1 AVKFGWSEVCV
12 DSGTSAGKGS
22 VTRRKRREQRTPP
35 RWIMVSNENI
45 DREIRKCSRIRPFL
59 YVAGIAGLSPG
70 VLNRFGTVINLIP
83 GFRLKAPSRLNV
95 YHIAID
101 DDEGVDLTP
110 FWTTVFKAIDEERKK
125 RGKLLL
131 LCGMGISRSA
141 TFAIGYL
148 MCIEKLTL
156 HDSYKHV
163 QHCRSVVCPNM
174 GFFRQMIELEEKAI
188 PPPPSP
194 PFTLF
199 LQMFSRRT
207 VNLIEPMKGIVVADV
222 VWNELYD
229 EMMESMTEEERVLII
244 TANKSS
250 PPPCASPS
258 SSVSTIGSS
267 SSNNDLHLELDS
279 LSLRSA

>member
-1 AVKFGWSEVCV
+1 MP
-12 DSGTSAGKGS
+12 D
-22 VTRRKRREQRTPP
+22 
-35 RWIMVSNENI
+35 ENI

-59 YVAGIAGLSPG
+59 YVAGVAGLSPG
-70 VLNRFGTVINLIP
+70 VLSRFGTVINLIP

-95 YHIAID
+95 YHIAIE
-101 DDEGVDLTP
+101 DDEGVDLAP

-148 MCIEKLTL
+148 MCIEKLSL
-156 HDSYKHV
+156 HDAYKRV
-163 QHCRSVVCPNM
+163 QHSRSVVCPNI
-174 GFFRQMIELEEKAI
+174 GFFRQMIELEEK
-188 PPPPSP
+188 
-194 PFTLF
+194 
-199 LQMFSRRT
+199 MFSRRT
-207 VNLIEPMKGIVVADV
+207 VNLIEPIKGIVVADV

-229 EMMESMTEEERVLII
+229 EMIESMSEEERALLR

-250 PPPCASPS
+250 PPPCSSPS

-267 SSNNDLHLELDS
+267 SSNSDLHLELDQ
-279 LSLRSA
+279 LSLRST

>member
-1 AVKFGWSEVCV
+1 MG
-12 DSGTSAGKGS
+12 
-22 VTRRKRREQRTPP
+22 
-35 RWIMVSNENI
+35 SNENI

-70 VLNRFGTVINLIP
+70 VLSRFGTVINLIP
-83 GFRLKAPSRLNV
+83 GFRLKTSPRLNV

-101 DDEGVDLTP
+101 DDERVDLAP

-156 HDSYKHV
+156 HDAYKHV
-163 QHCRSVVCPNM
+163 QHRRSVVCPNI
-174 GFFRQMIELEEKAI
+174 GFFRQMIELEEK
-188 PPPPSP
+188 
-194 PFTLF
+194 
-199 LQMFSRRT
+199 MFSRRT
-207 VNLIEPMKGIVVADV
+207 VNLIEPMKGIIVADV

-229 EMMESMTEEERVLII
+229 EMMEGMSEEERILLKR
-244 TANKSS
+244 AKKSS
-250 PPPCASPS
+250 PDPCPSPSS
-258 SSVSTIGSS
+258 SSVSTTGSS
-267 SSNNDLHLELDS
+267 SSNSALHLELDR
-279 LSLRSA
+279 LSLRST